1 MGIKR
6 AKLIA
11 VLLPTAAIFVCSF
24 ALADESPRR
33 RECIDFDW
41 KFTTAAQSG
50 AEQPTFDDSAWQQ
63 VDLPHDWSI
72 YGPFDPNAPSG
83 RPGAFLPTGVGWYRK
98 VIKIPDADKGRQI
111 SLEFDGAYE
120 YAEVWFNGH
129 DLGLRPYGFI
139 GFSYDVTPYVNFGG
153 DNTIA
158 VKVDN
163 SRQTN
168 CRWYSGSGI
177 YRDVW
182 LVTTDGLHI
191 PQSGTYITT
200 PKVTADAAT
209 VHVAAE
215 VRNDRT
221 APASYQWTCT
231 ILDADG
237 RELQS
242 VSGAGQAEATNTAD
256 IAADIALEHPHL
268 WTVEYPQLYAA
279 RLEIKDGSQLVD
291 HFDAAFGIRT
301 LEFDVDKGVLLNGK
315 HTKLNGVC
323 LHGDGGAVGVAVPKD
338 VWRRRLTELKE
349 MGCNAIR
356 TSHNPP
362 DPDFLD
368 LCDELGFLVMDEAFD
383 EWSFAKNQVKQGY
396 HTLFKDWHDRDAT
409 DFIRR
414 DRNHPCVV
422 LWSAG
427 NEIPDQTSPQ
437 GPATARELVELFHRL
452 DPTRPVTAGCDNV
465 YAEPRSASP
474 EFMAALD
481 IAGYNYVDRWRNRSY
496 LYFRLDREKYPQ
508 RKIIGTEDASMG
520 GPRGNYGNPFQP
532 EAAAIAAAPLASAA
546 PALATAPA
554 AAAPTTTASPATSTT
569 TTATA
574 VAPPPFPGRRRF
586 SPAPRITVEQLWQVV
601 AENDYVEGDFMW
613 TGIDYLGEAGVGAP
627 SGVIDT
633 AGFKK
638 DGYYFYQSQWT
649 DKPMLHLFPH
659 WNWQGHEGEV
669 LPVYCYTNCDSVELH
684 VNGKS
689 YGTKGYGMMLEGMR
703 DRYGV
708 FTNPGRIR
716 TTADLHLAWDVPYEP
731 GTLRAVGM
739 KGGQVVATE
748 EIATTGEPAALHV
761 EADRTSLAANGRDI
775 AHVTVKVVD
784 DQGRLVPTASNSLKF
799 VVAGAGQLIGV
810 DNGSLSIDEP
820 FKTDHRKA
828 NAGLALALVQVA
840 RTAGPITVT
849 VKSDGLADSSVT
861 LDCR

>member
-1 MGIKR
+1 MAAC
-6 AKLIA
+6 AKWFAI
-11 VLLPTAAIFVCSF
+11 LLPAAAMFFCSF
-24 ALADESPRR
+24 AFAVDSPRR

-41 KFTTAAQSG
+41 KFTTAAALDAQHP
-50 AEQPTFDDSAWQQ
+50 AFDDSTWQQ

-83 RPGAFLPTGVGWYRK
+83 RPGAFLPTGIGWYRK
-98 VIKIPDADKGRQI
+98 HLTIPESDKVKQI

-129 DLGLRPYGFI
+129 ELGMRPYGFI
-139 GFSYDVTPYVNFGG
+139 GFSYDVTPFVNFGG
-153 DNTIA
+153 DNTIV

-182 LVTTDGLHI
+182 LVSTDGLHV
-191 PQSGTYITT
+191 PQWGTYITT
-200 PKVTADAAT
+200 PKVTADSAT
-209 VHVAAE
+209 VHMAGE
-215 VRNDRT
+215 IRNDRA
-221 APASYQWTCT
+221 APASYRWTCT
-231 ILDADG
+231 IFDADG
-237 RELQS
+237 TELHS
-242 VSGAGQAEATNTAD
+242 ASGAGQVEAGETAD
-256 IAADIALEHPHL
+256 VAADIAIDHPRLWSVDDPHL
-268 WTVEYPQLYAA
+268 YTARVEINDSP
-279 RLEIKDGSQLVD
+279 QLVD
-291 HFDAAFGIRT
+291 RYDTTFGVRT
-301 LEFDVDKGVLLNGK
+301 LEFDVDKGFLFNGK
-315 HTKLNGVC
+315 HTKFNGVC

-338 VWRRRLTELKE
+338 IWRRRLVELKD

-383 EWSFAKNQVKQGY
+383 EWFFAKNQVKQGY
-396 HTLFKDWHDRDAT
+396 HTLYKDWHDRDAT

-414 DRNHPCVV
+414 DRNHPSVV

-427 NEIPDQTSPQ
+427 NEIPDQTSPE
-437 GPATARELVELFHRL
+437 GPATARDLVALFHRL

-474 EFMAALD
+474 EFIAALD

-508 RKIIGTEDASMG
+508 RKFIGTEDASMG
-520 GPRGNYGNPFQP
+520 GPRGNYGNPFQS
-532 EAAAIAAAPLASAA
+532 EAAITMPSM
-546 PALATAPA
+546 ATTATTAA
-554 AAAPTTTASPATSTT
+554 AAAPSP
-569 TTATA
+569 
-574 VAPPPFPGRRRF
+574 PGPGRRRF

-649 DKPMLHLFPH
+649 DKPTVHIFPH
-659 WNWQGHEGEV
+659 WNWTGHEGEV
-669 LPVYCYTNCDSVELH
+669 LPVYCYTNCDSVELL

-716 TTADLHLAWDVPYEP
+716 TTDDLHLAWDVAYEP
-731 GTLRAVGM
+731 GALRAVGM
-739 KGGQVVATE
+739 KRGQVVASE
-748 EIATTGEPAALHV
+748 EIATTGEPAALQI
-761 EADRTSLAANGRDI
+761 EADRSTLAANGRDV
-775 AHVTVKVVD
+775 AHLIVNVVD
-784 DQGRLVPTASNSLKF
+784 DQGRRVPTASNLIKF
-799 VVAGAGQLIGV
+799 VVAGGGQLIGV

-820 FKTDHRKA
+820 FKSDRRKA
-828 NAGLALALVQVA
+828 NAGLALALIQAA
-840 RTAGPITVT
+840 RTAGPITIT
-849 VKSDGLADSSVT
+849 VKSDGLPDRAVT
-861 LDCR
+861 LECR